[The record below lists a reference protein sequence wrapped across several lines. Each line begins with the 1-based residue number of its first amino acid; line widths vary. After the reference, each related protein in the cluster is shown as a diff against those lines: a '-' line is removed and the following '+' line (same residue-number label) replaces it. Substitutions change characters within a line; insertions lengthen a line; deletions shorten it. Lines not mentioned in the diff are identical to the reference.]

1 MKTYPSIPKIPVRK
15 STSVDQP
22 VYVFDK
28 LDGSNIRVEWSK
40 KKGFHKFGTRKR
52 LLDPNDEMLGKAC
65 RLVDE
70 NLAEVFIKN
79 QWQDITAYF
88 EYHGENSFAG
98 RHNPNDNHRLTLIDV
113 NVYKRGFVS
122 PKEFYKQFRGFDVS
136 ELLYH
141 GIVDQLFIDVVENG
155 ELEGM
160 TFEGVVCKYSHK
172 KVHKM
177 FKLKNR
183 AWLQRLRE
191 FCGDDQEMFN
201 RLS

>member
-1 MKTYPSIPKIPVRK
+1 MKKYPSIPKIPIRK

-65 RLVDE
+65 TLVDE
-70 NLAEVFIKN
+70 KLADIFIEQ
-79 QWQDITAYF
+79 QWQSVTAYF

-98 RHNPNDNHRLTLIDV
+98 RHNPNDDHRLTLIDV

-122 PKEFYKQFRGFDVS
+122 PKDFYNLFRCFDVA

-141 GIVDQLFIDVVENG
+141 GVINQSFIDVVENG

-160 TFEGVVCKYSHK
+160 TFEGVVCKYNQK

-183 AWLQRLRE
+183 AWLEKLRE
-191 FCGDDQEMFN
+191 FCGDDENMFI

>member
-1 MKTYPSIPKIPVRK
+1 MKKYPSIPKIPERK

-70 NLAEVFIKN
+70 NLADVFIKN

-98 RHNPNDNHRLTLIDV
+98 RHNLNDNHRLTLIDV

-122 PKEFYKQFRGFDVS
+122 PKEFYKQFRGFDVA

-141 GIVDQLFIDVVENG
+141 GTIDQLFIDVVENG

-160 TFEGVVCKYSHK
+160 TFEGVVCKYSQK

-183 AWLQRLRE
+183 AWLKKLRE

>member
-1 MKTYPSIPKIPVRK
+1 MKTYPSIPKIPIRK

-65 RLVDE
+65 TLIDE
-70 NLAEVFIKN
+70 NLADVFIKQ

-88 EYHGENSFAG
+88 EYHGKNSFAG
-98 RHNPNDNHRLTLIDV
+98 RHNPNDEHRLTLIDV

-122 PKEFYKQFRGFDVS
+122 PKDFYKMFRGFDVA

-141 GIVDQLFIDVVENG
+141 GIIDQPFINVVENG

-160 TFEGVVCKYSHK
+160 TFEGVVCKYSQK

-183 AWLQRLRE
+183 AWLKKLRE
-191 FCGDDQEMFN
+191 FCGEDQEMFN